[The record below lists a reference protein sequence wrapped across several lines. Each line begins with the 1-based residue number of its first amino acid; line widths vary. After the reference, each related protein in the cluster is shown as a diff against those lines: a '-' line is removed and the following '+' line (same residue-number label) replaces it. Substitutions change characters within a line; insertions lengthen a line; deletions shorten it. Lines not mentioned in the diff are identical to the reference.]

1 MEMCVERVWRESV
14 RVCVCVCVC
23 VINSACV
30 LLKRDE
36 KEGVMVVYLS
46 IRIHLIPLLIKIKNY
61 KDNGRYVVV

>member
-1 MEMCVERVWRESV
+1 M
-14 RVCVCVCVC
+14 CVCVCVC

-36 KEGVMVVYLS
+36 KEEVMVVYLS